1 MQRWSWDL
9 SSSDREDL
17 EEPFGECSQG
27 LWPGVPRSSQGQ
39 CQSQDSHSSLS
50 DEWQDTAMCFDA
62 TMKNKTKPNSP
73 AVIDCTFQWCQNLF
87 SGLMGMSM
95 SPPSVVS
102 NKWQVLSPHDEWHSE
117 QGQDGQ
123 GAGSVSQ
130 APAEWGAVKSHMTPP
145 SESSGH
151 GLVIPRPSGSAFI
164 VQSRRDSSDTLRPSS
179 LAPSTPMTSTSAGPY
194 CLANPDPCLYPHT
207 PNLGIWISGIPK
219 VFTPS
224 HLFSSLTPLCQ
235 VH

>member
-50 DEWQDTAMCFDA
+50 DEWQDTALCFDA
-62 TMKNKTKPNSP
+62 TMKSKTKPNSP

-130 APAEWGAVKSHMTPP
+130 APAEWGAVKSQPH
-145 SESSGH
+145 
-151 GLVIPRPSGSAFI
+151 
-164 VQSRRDSSDTLRPSS
+164 DSSFRVLRTWAGHPSS
-179 LAPSTPMTSTSAGPY
+179 LRLCLHRAEQAWFFRHLEAQLLSTLNSDDLHFCWA
-194 CLANPDPCLYPHT
+194 L
-207 PNLGIWISGIPK
+207 
-219 VFTPS
+219 
-224 HLFSSLTPLCQ
+224 LFG
-235 VH
+235 